1 MRNSIWDLVHPTNRL
16 MMTRSFLLLPRAGKI
31 LSSFNNL
38 FTFPFA
44 SSFSA
49 FDIVDLVSSFSLP
62 ILTLGQHP
70 ITYRGRLTVFALFSL
85 PISHGA
91 SKTTIIITT
100 VVLTIQFTLVLQH
113 CWPYGHHRLVSTNF
127 PRKSHHHHH
136 LESLSPSQ
144 QQQQSEDGSGK
155 TQASEAVVEDAYSSK
170 EFSQPSSSSFYDY
183 EASSS
188 TTSATTTTSAVV
200 YFSAENERKQE
211 SSPLTIFQN
220 GEFHLT

>member
-127 PRKSHHHHH
+127 PRKSHHHH